1 MGSKRRRATSPS
13 SSASGGDFDDASS
26 STPVSGWKRRRAS
39 NAPSVDQIAVC
50 HELYNTVRD
59 YKDDQG
65 RQICEL
71 FVRAPKRRN
80 QPDYYEIVSQPI
92 DMMKIQ
98 QKLRAEEYQD
108 VEQFSADFHLLI
120 NNTKAYYQADS
131 AEHRAASKLL
141 NVFLSAKNELLQG
154 GDGEEAE
161 DDEESEDAENTNAS
175 MEEERPPSYLK
186 AILEQ
191 LLEAIA
197 SCTDS
202 SGRLVS
208 ELFQKLPSKLH
219 YPDYYAVIKEPI
231 DLRAVAQKIQ
241 GGHYKSISAMAKDI
255 DLLVKNAKTYNEPG
269 SQVFKDANTIKKVFA
284 QRKIEI
290 EQAEPTK
297 TSLRIRN
304 RRSAQGDRLSAI
316 TMALQ
321 AGSESDE
328 DSILTGTVRYDTGE
342 TEADC
347 GLSAG
352 DPILLLYQA
361 VRGARSAQGLLLSEP
376 FLQLPSR
383 REYPDYYHQIKNP
396 ISLQQIREKMKN
408 GDYEAVEQIE
418 ADLSVMFENARR
430 YNMPNSTIYKRAQ
443 RLQLIMQ

>member
-13 SSASGGDFDDASS
+13 STGDFDDATS

-39 NAPSVDQIAVC
+39 TAPSVDQIAVC

-80 QPDYYEIVSQPI
+80 QPDYYEVVSQPI

-131 AEHRAASKLL
+131 AEYRAACRLL
-141 NVFLSAKNELLQG
+141 NIFLSTKNELLQG
-154 GDGEEAE
+154 AEGEEAE
-161 DDEESEDAENTNAS
+161 DDEDGEDGENPSAS
-175 MEEERPPSYLK
+175 MEDEVKTIHRFFVFMEDH
-186 AILEQ
+186 Q
-191 LLEAIA
+191 
-197 SCTDS
+197 
-202 SGRLVS
+202 
-208 ELFQKLPSKLH
+208 H

-231 DLRAVAQKIQ
+231 DLRTVAQKIQ
-241 GGHYKSISAMAKDI
+241 AGHYKSISAMAKDV
-255 DLLVKNAKTYNEPG
+255 DLLTKNAKTYNEPG
-269 SQVFKDANTIKKVFA
+269 SQVFKDANAIKKVFA
-284 QRKIEI
+284 QRRTEI

-297 TSLRIRN
+297 SSLRIRN

-342 TEADC
+342 SEADC
-347 GLSAG
+347 GLSAS
-352 DPILLLYQA
+352 DPIFLLYQS
-361 VRGARSAQGLLLSEP
+361 VRGARSVQGLLLAEP
-376 FLQLPSR
+376 FLQLPAR

-396 ISLQQIREKMKN
+396 ISLQQIRDKMKN
-408 GDYEAVEQIE
+408 GDYEGIEQME
-418 ADLSVMFENARR
+418 ADLTLMFENAKR

-443 RLQLIMQ
+443 RLQQIMQVCLL